1 MVVGEVSI
9 LDIPPLRGNPFDTRP
24 IERSR
29 AHEMIGNEATLTTW
43 REHMHSQSP
52 RMMLLVG
59 DRGSGRTSLINALSS
74 QTSKHFVGYYWNNDD
89 PVQRFL
95 SELSVTF
102 CGHGVPIS
110 MHQTIETLIET
121 LDSYKG
127 ALPLIAIDYPSDIE
141 ISSFVA
147 TASPILQRLR
157 AFVVVALTNSQF
169 SSLDDGIKELFQ
181 APEHLSPL
189 SEGQIQ
195 SLCDSRIRRMSRER
209 WHIHLK
215 LLGSI
220 HSRTGGNPRE
230 VLVLLRGLLDEKR
243 GLGSEGSLESLV
255 KWERPLPVPNPEA
268 VIAVEEPALS
278 DWQEDVVIPEESEDD
293 DAEWDVEPEDLWD
306 EEPEVDA
313 YEEVVETP
321 PESTEIPSS
330 PKNQESP
337 VPSRITGW
345 TPESASIL
353 TMEEGTEPPRREE
366 GTEPPRRTIR
376 SGGFSGLLH
385 RSINAS
391 GNMDTGPDRTPVMD
405 SSQLLG
411 AADTEAEIPEESPP
425 KPLEIPKSSRI
436 VSTEPK
442 PPDYLGVLST
452 EGEQWTVDSGL
463 EGTLPDPSEDS
474 AEIPEIQEEIEEIL
488 SKEPESEITNTSRN
502 PTPILLD
509 PRWDSSD
516 SLDESHFSA
525 MNDAERLVVSIASQR
540 EISPSDAEIQ
550 ARLEVGRPRLSQIYN
565 ALYRSGILSVRK
577 QGRSRM
583 FKLTDRASEL
593 LS

>member
-9 LDIPPLRGNPFDTRP
+9 LDVPPLKGNPFDTRP

-29 AHEMIGNEATLTTW
+29 AHEMIGNETTLSTW

-74 QTSKHFVGYYWNNDD
+74 QTNKHFVGYYWNNDD
-89 PVQRFL
+89 PVRRFL

-102 CGHGVPIS
+102 CGHGVPNS

-141 ISSFVA
+141 ISSLLA
-147 TASPILQRLR
+147 PASPILQRLR

-169 SSLDDGIKELFQ
+169 SSLDDGIKELFH

-209 WHIHLK
+209 WHIHSK
-215 LLGSI
+215 LLGAI

-230 VLVLLRGLLDEKR
+230 VLILLRGLLDEKR

-255 KWERPLPVPNPEA
+255 KWERPLPSPNPDT
-268 VIAVEEPALS
+268 VIVVEEPALS
-278 DWQEDVVIPEESEDD
+278 DWQEDVAITEELEEDE
-293 DAEWDVEPEDLWD
+293 AEWDVEPEDLWD
-306 EEPEVDA
+306 EEPEVGA
-313 YEEVVETP
+313 YEEDSMTPAESTKNPPSEIEQETP
-321 PESTEIPSS
+321 D
-330 PKNQESP
+330 
-337 VPSRITGW
+337 PSRITDW
-345 TPESASIL
+345 TPESGSIL
-353 TMEEGTEPPRREE
+353 TMEEGTEPPRSAV
-366 GTEPPRRTIR
+366 R

-385 RSINAS
+385 RSVNAS
-391 GNMDTGPDRTPVMD
+391 DNMDTGPDSTPVMD
-405 SSQLLG
+405 STQLMGL
-411 AADTEAEIPEESPP
+411 ADSEPETTKENPP
-425 KPLEIPKSSRI
+425 ETIEIPKSSRI
-436 VSTEPK
+436 ASIEPE

-474 AEIPEIQEEIEEIL
+474 AENTAIQEEIEETG
-488 SKEPESEITNTSRN
+488 SNEPEFAINNTESTT
-502 PTPILLD
+502 TPDLLG

-516 SLDESHFSA
+516 SLDESHLSA
-525 MNDAERLVVSIASQR
+525 MNDAERLVVSIASER

-583 FKLTDRASEL
+583 FKLSDRASEL